1 MKKSYLLL
9 FALLFIT
16 LVVIVALPFLG
27 ESSTPKKQDSFANEQ
42 VYKLKMAHNMPTE
55 SVMHEAS
62 VIFAKK
68 VAQKTNER
76 VLIEIYPDQLL
87 GNDYKMVEM
96 ARLGEIDILLTPSA
110 KMSVSEPSMQFADL
124 PFFFPSREDLYYLLD
139 GEVGDMLLAKLSSID
154 LLGVTFWDNGFKH
167 FTSNAPLV
175 SVEDFVD
182 KKMRVMKSRIIMDQF
197 KALGAQPVAIDF
209 HKTKKAL
216 QDGVVDGQEN
226 PLTAIVSMD
235 IHRVQNYLTLSEH
248 AYMGYI
254 LSISSKTYK
263 KLPAELSRI
272 LIDTALEVTPV
283 QRAQTQA
290 NEEKLLAQIKA
301 SGVEI
306 HTLETQE
313 RKKLEDILGHIPKK
327 YEELIGGDILSK
339 TQEILFNKYKKDEDL
354 YLIGVDVDL
363 SMDAKS
369 SGLAIKRG
377 VELAIEEINAR
388 GGILGKKVAMIT
400 KDNSA
405 IASKGIKNVEDLLK
419 YKNLIGVVG
428 GLHSA
433 VILEQMDY
441 MQHSGVSLFIPW
453 AAASTLTDT
462 NKYPCTFRIS
472 ANDFY
477 ASDFIASKVLK
488 RFKKPAIFFENSI
501 WGRDNY
507 TNMKRYFGDRGVEL
521 SYSKQF
527 NRGANDFTKDIAN
540 AFAEGADALIM
551 VANPLEGSVIVQN
564 MADLAKPLP
573 IVSHWGITGSNFYA
587 QNHKAIQKLDLSFFQ
602 TFSFSK
608 NKNKVSR
615 KLARSYIQ
623 SYDKKDTTQIDAASG
638 VAHAYDLV
646 GILAKALEQSGS
658 AEYEAI
664 CREVQN
670 IKMYEGAVKNY
681 TLPFTPERHDALDVE
696 DFYMA
701 RYGSNGEILEV
712 VDE

>member
-9 FALLFIT
+9 FVLLFVA
-16 LVVIVALPFLG
+16 LVVIITIPF
-27 ESSTPKKQDSFANEQ
+27 SSKSSKSKTQDTLAHEQ
-42 VYKLKMAHNMPTE
+42 VYRLKMAHNMPQE
-55 SVMHEAS
+55 SVMHQAS
-62 VIFAKK
+62 EMFARK
-68 VAQKTNER
+68 VAQDTNGR
-76 VLIEIYPDQLL
+76 VLIDIYPNQTL
-87 GNDYKMVEM
+87 GNDYQMVEM

-139 GEVGDMLLAKLSSID
+139 GEVGDMLLSKLSSIG

-167 FTSNAPLV
+167 FTSNEPLQRL
-175 SVEDFVD
+175 EDFTD

-197 KALGAQPVAIDF
+197 RAFGAQPMAIDF
-209 HKTKKAL
+209 HETKKAL

-235 IHRVQNYLTLSEH
+235 IHKVQNYLTLSEH

-254 LSISSKTYK
+254 FSISSKTYK
-263 KLPAELSRI
+263 KLPQDLSKI
-272 LIDTALEVTPV
+272 LIDTALVITPV
-283 QRAQTQA
+283 ERVQTQE
-290 NEEKLLAQIKA
+290 NEQRLLEVIQA
-301 SGVEI
+301 SGVEV
-306 HTLETQE
+306 HTLDPEE
-313 RKKLEDILGHIPKK
+313 RKRLEDLVAYIPKK
-327 YEELIGGDILSK
+327 YEELIGGDIISR
-339 TQEILFNKYKKDEDL
+339 TQEILFNKYKKEKDL
-354 YLIGVDVDL
+354 YVIGVDVDL

-377 VELAIEEINAR
+377 VELAVEEINKK
-388 GGILGKKVAMIT
+388 GGILGKKVAVIT
-400 KDNSA
+400 KDNAA
-405 IASKGIKNVEDLLK
+405 IASKGVKNIEDILQ

-462 NKYPCTFRIS
+462 KKHSCTFRIS

-477 ASDFIASKVLK
+477 ASDFIASKVIQ
-488 RFKKPAIFFENSI
+488 RFKKPAIFYENSI

-507 TNMKRYFGDRGVEL
+507 TNMKRYFGERDVEFA
-521 SYSKQF
+521 YAKQF
-527 NRGANDFTKDIAN
+527 NRGANDFTQDIAN
-540 AFAEGADALIM
+540 SLAEGADGVIM
-551 VANPLEGSVIVQN
+551 IANSLEGGVIVQN

-573 IVSHWGITGSNFYA
+573 IVSHWGITGGDFYA
-587 QNHKAIQKLDLSFFQ
+587 HNTKAIQKLDLSFFQ
-602 TFSFSK
+602 TFSFTN
-608 NKNKVSR
+608 NKNRVSQ
-615 KLARSYIQ
+615 KLAKSYIQ
-623 SYDKKDTTQIDAASG
+623 SYDKKDSTRIKAASG

-646 GILAKALEQSGS
+646 QLLALALEQAQS
-658 AEYEAI
+658 AEHDAI
-664 CREVQN
+664 CRELQN
-670 IKMYEGAVKNY
+670 IQVYEGAVKKY
-681 TLPFTPERHDALDVE
+681 ILPFTPERHDALDVE

-701 RYGSNGEILEV
+701 NYGVDGVILEV